1 MLSPRCAFADILNAE
16 IVEVPD
22 WHAASVAPY
31 ALPKELIKYETVVEE
46 VYDLE
51 EDDEAFLAAYRNKW
65 MVSARARELQQEGQ
79 ELSAPLMELIVHR
92 LEMLTGRRDE
102 LDDVPDRDV
111 VVAALQDVAPAHVI
125 EAVYGYWY
133 FKRLRVGKA
142 LYRLCVPEP
151 EWDNPNPFLT
161 FRPRLDTPL
170 ARRRKLRDERQAQH
184 VFRKLRDQMQSAAS
198 LLSLGRQREEAKH
211 ALLQA
216 ELDALEAETY
226 RCCLPADVRA
236 EVDELLRRGPL
247 SERMDIDRLAEAS
260 LFRRV
265 FPDPDSVPDSDDTD
279 AENAPAP
286 TTGNSKWASE
296 RLFGRDLAHLAYAL
310 PVRLP
315 GVRPFLGVPR
325 VSRSGAVVFDAV
337 RAEELAAL
345 RDRLESRR
353 AAFVPRRH
361 QGSGCGEG
369 SVSRW
374 LTLARPF

>member
-1 MLSPRCAFADILNAE
+1 MCKFHTCDLHCICVAE

-22 WHAASVAPY
+22 WDAVAVRPY
-31 ALPKELIKYETVVEE
+31 ALPAEYIKHEVVVEE

-51 EDDEAFLAAYRNKW
+51 DDDEAFLAAYRSKW
-65 MVSARARELQQEGQ
+65 MVSARARELQVQQ
-79 ELSAPLMELIVHR
+79 DDLSAPLMELIVHQ
-92 LEMLTGRRDE
+92 LEVLTGRRDE
-102 LDDVPDRDV
+102 VEDVVDRDV
-111 VVAALQDVAPAHVI
+111 AVEALRDVAPAHVV

-133 FKRLRVGKA
+133 LKRLRNGKA

-184 VFRKLRDQMQSAAS
+184 VFRKLRDQMQTSAT

-236 EVDELLRRGPL
+236 EVDDLLRRGPL

-265 FPDPDSVPDSDDTD
+265 FPDPDSVPDEDETSVARGYDYAD
-279 AENAPAP
+279 ENAPRDINARD
-286 TTGNSKWASE
+286 AD
-296 RLFGRDLAHLAYAL
+296 RLFGRELAYLGFAL

-325 VSRSGAVVFDAV
+325 VSRTGAVVFDAV
-337 RAEELAAL
+337 RAVDLAAL
-345 RDRLESRR
+345 RDRLEATR
-353 AAFVPRRH
+353 AVFVPPPM
-361 QGSGCGEG
+361 QSKGCGE
-369 SVSRW
+369 
-374 LTLARPF
+374 